1 MMEARYAWELSQ
13 NKDQQ
18 LAKELQEQCQL
29 SPLLAQLLVQRG
41 IDSVQ
46 AAKRYMDPQLAE
58 LHDPFELH
66 DMQKAVDRIQ
76 AAVANGEKIVVY
88 GDYDA
93 DGITSTAVM
102 YETLDE
108 VGAQVE
114 FLFLIGLLTAMVP
127 ILMNTSA

>member
-1 MMEARYAWELSQ
+1 MEARYAWELSQ

-41 IDSVQ
+41 IDSVEK
-46 AAKRYMDPQLAE
+46 AKQYLDPQLAE
-58 LHDPFELH
+58 LRDPFELH

-102 YETLDE
+102 YETLD
-108 VGAQVE
+108 
-114 FLFLIGLLTAMVP
+114 
-127 ILMNTSA
+127 

>member
-1 MMEARYAWELSQ
+1 MEARYAWELSQ

-46 AAKRYMDPQLAE
+46 AAKQYLDPQLAE

-66 DMQKAVDRIQ
+66 DMQKAVESYLG
-76 AAVANGEKIVVY
+76 V
-88 GDYDA
+88 
-93 DGITSTAVM
+93 
-102 YETLDE
+102 
-108 VGAQVE
+108 
-114 FLFLIGLLTAMVP
+114 
-127 ILMNTSA
+127 